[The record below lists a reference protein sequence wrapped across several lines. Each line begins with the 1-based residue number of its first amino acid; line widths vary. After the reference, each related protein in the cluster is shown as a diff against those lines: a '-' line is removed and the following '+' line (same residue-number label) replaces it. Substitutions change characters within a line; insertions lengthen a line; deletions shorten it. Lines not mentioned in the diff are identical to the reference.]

1 MKDRGGDENIV
12 ASDERKSPPDKEA
25 SPPQTAQEESD
36 IPVKQSLHLDQAPEA
51 PYPYL
56 LVNVGSGVS
65 ILRVDGESQLTRV
78 GGSSVGGGT
87 FLGLC
92 RLFTGAQS
100 FEEAIRLAI
109 WCAV

>member
-1 MKDRGGDENIV
+1 MMVSAQHVGMHFLFSCVPYDRDP
-12 ASDERKSPPDKEA
+12 AD
-25 SPPQTAQEESD
+25 TTD
-36 IPVKQSLHLDQAPEA
+36 IPVKQSLHVHEAPEA

-65 ILRVDGESQLTRV
+65 ILKVDGESQMTRV

-109 WCAV
+109 W